1 MRVSKSPE
9 TPTFKKE
16 KGKRSSVSSRTK
28 EARICVF
35 WTVFLVESQM
45 SGKEKILYASLR

>member
-16 KGKRSSVSSRTK
+16 NGKRSSVSSRTK
-28 EARICVF
+28 EAQICVLR
-35 WTVFLVESQM
+35 TVSLVESQM
-45 SGKEKILYASLR
+45 SGKEKILYAFLG